1 MRISVNFLSIIISQ
15 KRALMQHQQAL
26 TPTVSRL
33 YFQQRD
39 NVVVTAH
46 RDKRIQYWFRSR
58 QLDFRTRDGSCSISC
73 ASQPTE
79 GSGFSLR
86 WRWRLFGSKSK
97 KHYRVSTFEWVRAE
111 DLWVCIFYPR
121 GTLFLGINKKNNNN
135 NGKLPQPHMSLY
147 CKTMILLEIT
157 KLAVFFLCQTG
168 NLQYLFFSLEVKC
181 VFTFWSTLTQVKD
194 FPGSFRWHPT
204 VCTEEYF
211 LVRQLCGTSISELR
225 LFVVV
230 FCHLLER
237 LSQYSDVPVFI
248 CLCVCVCLGVL

>member
-1 MRISVNFLSIIISQ
+1 MNFLSIIISQ
-15 KRALMQHQQAL
+15 KRAWMQHQQAL

-97 KHYRVSTFEWVRAE
+97 KHYRLDCGSSQHFWVSKS
-111 DLWVCIFYPR
+111 R
-121 GTLFLGINKKNNNN
+121 GSVGV
-135 NGKLPQPHMSLY
+135 Y
-147 CKTMILLEIT
+147 
-157 KLAVFFLCQTG
+157 FFTPEARC
-168 NLQYLFFSLEVKC
+168 SLELIKKTTTTTENYPSRTC
-181 VFTFWSTLTQVKD
+181 
-194 FPGSFRWHPT
+194 H
-204 VCTEEYF
+204 CTAKQWF
-211 LVRQLCGTSISELR
+211 
-225 LFVVV
+225 F
-230 FCHLLER
+230 
-237 LSQYSDVPVFI
+237 
-248 CLCVCVCLGVL
+248 

>member
-15 KRALMQHQQAL
+15 KRAWMQHQQAL

-46 RDKRIQYWFRSR
+46 RDKQIQYWFRSR

-157 KLAVFFLCQTG
+157 KLAVCFLCQTG
-168 NLQYLFFSLEVKC
+168 NLQYLFFPWKSSVCSPFEALWHKLRTSLEVFVGTLLC
-181 VFTFWSTLTQVKD
+181 ALRSTSLS
-194 FPGSFRWHPT
+194 GSYVAHP
-204 VCTEEYF
+204 YLNWGF
-211 LVRQLCGTSISELR
+211 LLLFFVIYLNDCHSIQTCLCS
-225 LFVVV
+225 FV
-230 FCHLLER
+230 
-237 LSQYSDVPVFI
+237 
-248 CLCVCVCLGVL
+248 CVCVCV